1 MRVLTSRF
9 SRRWRQWREA
19 VSVRRAMRIWLA
31 TGSVPVAHMVADLDW
46 TTEYPTS

>member
-31 TGSVPVAHMVADLDW
+31 TGTVPVAHMVADLDS
-46 TTEYPTS
+46 TMEYPAS